1 MQLRESAEE
10 RAFRAQVRDW
20 LEANLTGDFADAR
33 GLGGPG
39 REHEAFEIRAE
50 WERRL
55 AAAGWTCLGWPVE
68 HGGRG
73 LPLRHQVIF
82 HEEYARSDAPVRVG
96 LIGEGMVGPTLL
108 AFGTDEQRARLLPPI
123 QRGEQLWCQLYSEP
137 NAGSDLA
144 NVSTKAVRDGD
155 DYVITGQKVWTSL
168 AHWSDWGFAIVRT
181 EPGSKRHRGLSYLLV
196 PMREPGI
203 ELRPINQ
210 ATGTSEFNEVFFD
223 GARSSVD
230 NLVGAE
236 GDGWKIGM
244 ATLGFERG
252 SMTLGQQVGFRRELE
267 RIMELARQTGASED
281 PVIRERLSRAW
292 IGVEI
297 MRLNALRTLSTTN
310 AERAGS
316 IGSIGKLYWSTWHQ
330 QLGELAMDVLGM
342 ASTVVAEPPYEL
354 LPEQS
359 LFLFS
364 RSDTIYAGSSEIQR
378 NIIAERSLGL
388 PKEPT
393 GA

>member
-1 MQLRESAEE
+1 MDLRESANE
-10 RAFRAQVRDW
+10 RAFRVEVREW
-20 LEANLTGDFADAR
+20 LEANLAGKFAEAR

-50 WERRL
+50 WERHL
-55 AAAGWTCLGWPVE
+55 AAAGWTCLGWPEE

-73 LPLRHQVIF
+73 FDLRRQVIF

-96 LIGEGMVGPTLL
+96 LIGEGMVGPTLI
-108 AFGTDEQRARLLPPI
+108 AFGTEEQKARLLPPI
-123 QRGEQLWCQLYSEP
+123 QRGEELWCQLYSEP

-144 NVSTKAVRDGD
+144 NVATKAERDGD

-168 AHWSDWGFAIVRT
+168 AHWADWGFAIVRT

-203 ELRPINQ
+203 EMRPIIQ

-223 GARSSVD
+223 GARSSVS

-252 SMTLGQQVGFRRELE
+252 SLTLGQQIGFRRELE
-267 RIMELARQTGASED
+267 RIMELARHTGAADD
-281 PVIRERLSRAW
+281 PSIRQRLSNAW

-297 MRLNALRTLSTTN
+297 MRLNALRTLSTSGRDL
-310 AERAGS
+310 ERTA
-316 IGSIGKLYWSTWHQ
+316 SIGKLYWSTWHQ

-354 LPEQS
+354 LAEQS

>member
-1 MQLRESAEE
+1 MDLRESANE
-10 RAFRAQVRDW
+10 RAFRAEVREW
-20 LEANLTGDFADAR
+20 LEANLTGTFADAR

-39 REHEAFEIRAE
+39 REHEAFEVRAE
-50 WERRL
+50 WERHL

-73 LPLRHQVIF
+73 LDLRRQVIF

-96 LIGEGMVGPTLL
+96 LIGEGMVGPTLI
-108 AFGTDEQRARLLPPI
+108 AFGTDEQKARLLPPI
-123 QRGEQLWCQLYSEP
+123 QRGEELWCQLYSEP

-144 NVSTKAVRDGD
+144 NVATRAERDGD
-155 DYVITGQKVWTSL
+155 DYVINGQKVWTSL

-196 PMREPGI
+196 PMRQPGI
-203 ELRPINQ
+203 EMRPIIQ

-223 GARSSVD
+223 GARSSVT

-252 SMTLGQQVGFRRELE
+252 SLTLGQQIGFRRELE
-267 RIMELARQTGASED
+267 RIMELARQTGAADD
-281 PVIRERLSRAW
+281 PTIRQRLSQAW

-297 MRLNALRTLSTTN
+297 MRLNALRTLSTSGRDL
-310 AERAGS
+310 ERTA
-316 IGSIGKLYWSTWHQ
+316 SIGKLYWSTWHQ
-330 QLGELAMDVLGM
+330 QLGELAMDVLGTS
-342 ASTVVAEPPYEL
+342 STVVAEPPYEL
-354 LPEQS
+354 RPEQS

>member
-1 MQLRESAEE
+1 MDLRESAKE
-10 RAFRAQVRDW
+10 RSFRAEVREW
-20 LEANLTGDFADAR
+20 LEANLTGTFADAR

-50 WERRL
+50 WERHL

-73 LPLRHQVIF
+73 FDLRHQVIF

-96 LIGEGMVGPTLL
+96 LIGEGMVGPTLM

-123 QRGEQLWCQLYSEP
+123 QRGEELWCQLYSEP

-144 NVSTKAVRDGD
+144 NVATRAVRDGD
-155 DYVITGQKVWTSL
+155 DYVISGQKVWTSL
-168 AHWSDWGFAIVRT
+168 AHWADWGFAIVRT
-181 EPGSKRHRGLSYLLV
+181 EAGSKRHKGLSYLLV

-203 ELRPINQ
+203 ELRPIIQ

-223 GARSSVD
+223 GARSSVT

-267 RIMELARQTGASED
+267 RIIELAQRTGAAEHPD
-281 PVIRERLSRAW
+281 IRQRLSNAW

-297 MRLNALRTLSTTN
+297 MRLNALRTLSTSGRDF
-310 AERAGS
+310 ERTA
-316 IGSIGKLYWSTWHQ
+316 SIGKLYWSTWHQ
-330 QLGELAMDVLGM
+330 ELGELAMDVLGM
-342 ASTVVAEPPYEL
+342 SATVVEQAPYEL
-354 LPEQS
+354 RPEQS

>member
-1 MQLRESAEE
+1 MDLRESAKE
-10 RAFRAQVRDW
+10 RSFRAEVREW
-20 LEANLTGDFADAR
+20 LEANLTGPFADAR

-39 REHEAFEIRAE
+39 REHEAFEVRAE
-50 WERRL
+50 WERHL

-73 LPLRHQVIF
+73 FDLRHQVIF

-96 LIGEGMVGPTLL
+96 LIGEGMVGPTLM
-108 AFGTDEQRARLLPPI
+108 AFGTEEQRARLLPPI
-123 QRGEQLWCQLYSEP
+123 QRGEELWCQLYSEP

-144 NVSTKAVRDGD
+144 NVSTRAVRDGE
-155 DYVITGQKVWTSL
+155 DYVISGQKVWTSL
-168 AHWSDWGFAIVRT
+168 AHWADWGFAIVRT
-181 EPGSKRHRGLSYLLV
+181 EAGSKRHKGLSYLLV

-203 ELRPINQ
+203 ELRPIIQ

-223 GARSSVD
+223 GARSSVT
-230 NLVGAE
+230 NLVGSE

-267 RIMELARQTGASED
+267 RIIELAQRTGAAEHPD
-281 PVIRERLSRAW
+281 IRDRLARAW

-297 MRLNALRTLSTTN
+297 MRLNALRTLSTSGRDF
-310 AERAGS
+310 ERTA
-316 IGSIGKLYWSTWHQ
+316 SIGKLYWSTWHQ
-330 QLGELAMDVLGM
+330 ELGELAMDVLGM
-342 ASTVVAEPPYEL
+342 SATVVAELPYEL
-354 LPEQS
+354 RPEQS

>member
-1 MQLRESAEE
+1 MDLRESASEG
-10 RAFRAQVRDW
+10 AFRVDVRKW
-20 LEANLTGDFADAR
+20 LEANLTGKFAEAR

-50 WERRL
+50 WERHL
-55 AAAGWTCLGWPVE
+55 AAAGWTCLGWPEE

-73 LPLRHQVIF
+73 FDLRRQVIF

-96 LIGEGMVGPTLL
+96 LIGEGMVGPTLI
-108 AFGTDEQRARLLPPI
+108 AFGTEDQKARLLPPI
-123 QRGEQLWCQLYSEP
+123 QRGEELWCQLYSEP

-144 NVSTKAVRDGD
+144 NVATKAERDGD

-168 AHWSDWGFAIVRT
+168 AHWADWGFAIVRT
-181 EPGSKRHRGLSYLLV
+181 EAGSKRHRGLSYLLV
-196 PMREPGI
+196 PMRQSGLEM
-203 ELRPINQ
+203 RPIIQ

-252 SMTLGQQVGFRRELE
+252 SLTLGQQIGFRRELE
-267 RIMELARQTGASED
+267 RVMELARRSGVADD
-281 PVIRERLSRAW
+281 PSIRQRLSNAW

-297 MRLNALRTLSTTN
+297 MRLNAMRTLSTSGRDL
-310 AERAGS
+310 ERTA
-316 IGSIGKLYWSTWHQ
+316 SIGKLYWSTWHRE
-330 QLGELAMDVLGM
+330 LGELAMDVLGM

-378 NIIAERSLGL
+378 NIIAERALGL

>member
-1 MQLRESAEE
+1 MDLRESANE
-10 RAFRAQVRDW
+10 RSFRAEVREW
-20 LEANLTGDFADAR
+20 LEANLTGTFADAR

-39 REHEAFEIRAE
+39 REHEAFEVRAE
-50 WERRL
+50 WDRHL

-73 LPLRHQVIF
+73 FDLRHQVIF

-96 LIGEGMVGPTLL
+96 LIGEGMVGPTLM
-108 AFGTDEQRARLLPPI
+108 AFGTDEQRARLLPSI
-123 QRGEQLWCQLYSEP
+123 QRGEELWCQLYSEP

-144 NVSTKAVRDGD
+144 NVSTRAVRDGE
-155 DYVITGQKVWTSL
+155 DYVISGQKVWTSL
-168 AHWSDWGFAIVRT
+168 AHWADWGFAIVRT
-181 EPGSKRHRGLSYLLV
+181 EPGSKKHKGLSYLLV

-203 ELRPINQ
+203 ELRPIIQ

-223 GARSSVD
+223 AARSSAT
-230 NLVGAE
+230 NLVGSE

-267 RIMELARQTGASED
+267 RIIELAQRTGAADD
-281 PVIRERLSRAW
+281 PTIRERISRAW

-297 MRLNALRTLSTTN
+297 MRLNALRTLSTSGREF
-310 AERAGS
+310 ERTA
-316 IGSIGKLYWSTWHQ
+316 SIGKLYWSTWHQ
-330 QLGELAMDVLGM
+330 ELGDLAMDVLGM
-342 ASTVVAEPPYEL
+342 SATVVEEPPYEL
-354 LPEQS
+354 RPEQS

-393 GA
+393 VA

>member
-1 MQLRESAEE
+1 M
-10 RAFRAQVRDW
+10 
-20 LEANLTGDFADAR
+20 
-33 GLGGPG
+33 
-39 REHEAFEIRAE
+39 
-50 WERRL
+50 
-55 AAAGWTCLGWPVE
+55 
-68 HGGRG
+68 
-73 LPLRHQVIF
+73 IF

-96 LIGEGMVGPTLL
+96 LIGEGMVGPTLI
-108 AFGTDEQRARLLPPI
+108 AFGTDEQKARLLPPI
-123 QRGEQLWCQLYSEP
+123 QRGEELWCQLYSEP

-144 NVSTKAVRDGD
+144 NVATKAVRDGD

-181 EPGSKRHRGLSYLLV
+181 EARLQAPPRPVV
-196 PMREPGI
+196 P
-203 ELRPINQ
+203 
-210 ATGTSEFNEVFFD
+210 A
-223 GARSSVD
+223 GAHARSPASRCARSSRRRARRSSTRSSSTARASSVD

-252 SMTLGQQVGFRRELE
+252 SLTLGQQIGFRRELE
-267 RIMELARQTGASED
+267 RVMELARTHRGGRRPVDPRSGCRTPGSASRSCGSTRCARCPTSGRD
-281 PVIRERLSRAW
+281 LERTA
-292 IGVEI
+292 
-297 MRLNALRTLSTTN
+297 
-310 AERAGS
+310 
-316 IGSIGKLYWSTWHQ
+316 SIGKLYWSTWHRE
-330 QLGELAMDVLGM
+330 LGELAMDVLGM

-378 NIIAERSLGL
+378 NIIAERALGL

>member
-1 MQLRESAEE
+1 MDLRESAKE
-10 RAFRAQVRDW
+10 RSFRAEVREW
-20 LEANLTGDFADAR
+20 LEANLTGPFADAR

-39 REHEAFEIRAE
+39 REHEAFEVRAE
-50 WERRL
+50 WERHL

-73 LPLRHQVIF
+73 FDLRHQVIF

-96 LIGEGMVGPTLL
+96 LIGEGMVGPTLM
-108 AFGTDEQRARLLPPI
+108 AFGTEEQRARLLPPI
-123 QRGEQLWCQLYSEP
+123 QRGEELWCQLYSEP

-144 NVSTKAVRDGD
+144 NVSTRAVRDGE
-155 DYVITGQKVWTSL
+155 DYVISGQKVWTSL
-168 AHWSDWGFAIVRT
+168 AHWADWGFAIVRT
-181 EPGSKRHRGLSYLLV
+181 EAGSKRHKGLSYLLV

-203 ELRPINQ
+203 ELRPIIQ

-223 GARSSVD
+223 GARSSVT
-230 NLVGAE
+230 NLVGSE

-267 RIMELARQTGASED
+267 RIIELAQRTGAAEHPD
-281 PVIRERLSRAW
+281 IRDRLARAW

-297 MRLNALRTLSTTN
+297 MRLNALRTLSTSGRDF
-310 AERAGS
+310 ERTA
-316 IGSIGKLYWSTWHQ
+316 SIGKLYWSTWHQ
-330 QLGELAMDVLGM
+330 ELGELAMDVLGM
-342 ASTVVAEPPYEL
+342 SATVVAEPPYEL
-354 LPEQS
+354 RPEQS

>member
-1 MQLRESAEE
+1 MDLRESAKEH
-10 RAFRAQVRDW
+10 AFRAEVREW
-20 LEANLTGDFADAR
+20 LEANLTGTFADAR

-39 REHEAFEIRAE
+39 REHEAFEVRAE
-50 WERRL
+50 WERHL

-73 LPLRHQVIF
+73 LDLRHQVIF

-96 LIGEGMVGPTLL
+96 LIGEGMVGPTLM

-123 QRGEQLWCQLYSEP
+123 QRGEELWCQLYSEP

-144 NVSTKAVRDGD
+144 NVATRAVRDGD
-155 DYVITGQKVWTSL
+155 DYVVSGQKVWTSL
-168 AHWSDWGFAIVRT
+168 AHWADWGFAIVRT
-181 EPGSKRHRGLSYLLV
+181 EPGSKRHRGLSYLLI

-203 ELRPINQ
+203 ELRPIIQ

-223 GARSSVD
+223 GARSSVT
-230 NLVGAE
+230 NLVGSE

-267 RIMELARQTGASED
+267 RIIELAQRNGAAEHPD
-281 PVIRERLSRAW
+281 IRDRLSRAW

-297 MRLNALRTLSTTN
+297 MRLNALRTLSTSEPRLRKN
-310 AERAGS
+310 GVHRQAVLVHLAPGARRARHGRPRDERDGRRGA
-316 IGSIGKLYWSTWHQ
+316 
-330 QLGELAMDVLGM
+330 AVRA
-342 ASTVVAEPPYEL
+342 AS
-354 LPEQS
+354 
-359 LFLFS
+359 
-364 RSDTIYAGSSEIQR
+364 
-378 NIIAERSLGL
+378 
-388 PKEPT
+388 
-393 GA
+393 

>member
-1 MQLRESAEE
+1 MDLRESAKEH
-10 RAFRAQVRDW
+10 AFRAEVREW
-20 LEANLTGDFADAR
+20 LEANLTGPFADAR

-50 WERRL
+50 WERHL

-73 LPLRHQVIF
+73 LDLRHQVIF

-96 LIGEGMVGPTLL
+96 LIGEGMVGPTLM

-123 QRGEQLWCQLYSEP
+123 QRGEELWCQLYSEP

-144 NVSTKAVRDGD
+144 NVATRAVRDGD
-155 DYVITGQKVWTSL
+155 DYVVSGQKVWTSL
-168 AHWSDWGFAIVRT
+168 AHWADWGFAIVRT
-181 EPGSKRHRGLSYLLV
+181 EAGSKRHRGLSYLLI

-203 ELRPINQ
+203 ELRPIIQ

-223 GARSSVD
+223 GARSSVT
-230 NLVGAE
+230 NLVGSE

-267 RIMELARQTGASED
+267 RIIELAQRNGAAEHPD
-281 PVIRERLSRAW
+281 IRDRLSRAW

-297 MRLNALRTLSTTN
+297 MRLNALRTLSTSGRDF
-310 AERAGS
+310 ERTA
-316 IGSIGKLYWSTWHQ
+316 SIGKLYWSTWHQ
-330 QLGELAMDVLGM
+330 ELGELAMDVLGM
-342 ASTVVAEPPYEL
+342 SATVVEAPPYEL
-354 LPEQS
+354 RPEQS

>member
-1 MQLRESAEE
+1 MDLRESDEE
-10 RAFRAQVRDW
+10 RAFRSEVREW

-50 WERRL
+50 WERHL
-55 AAAGWTCLGWPVE
+55 AAAGWTCLGWPQE
-68 HGGRG
+68 YGGRN
-73 LPLRHQVIF
+73 LPLREQVIF

-108 AFGTDEQRARLLPPI
+108 AFGTDEQKARLLPPI
-123 QRGEQLWCQLYSEP
+123 QRGTELWCQLYSEP

-144 NVSTKAVRDGD
+144 NVQTKAVRDGD
-155 DYVITGQKVWTSL
+155 DYVLTGQKVWTSL
-168 AHWSDWGFAIVRT
+168 AHWSDWGFAVVRT
-181 EPGSKRHRGLSYLLV
+181 EPGSKRHKGLSYLLV
-196 PMREPGI
+196 PMRGEGI
-203 ELRPINQ
+203 EMRPIIQ

-223 GARSSVD
+223 GARTSAS

-252 SMTLGQQVGFRRELE
+252 TLTLGQQVGFKRELE
-267 RIMELARQTGASED
+267 RIIELARQTGAADE
-281 PVIRERLSRAW
+281 PAIRERLANAW

-297 MRLNALRTLSTTN
+297 MRLNALRTLSGTGRDF
-310 AERAGS
+310 ERTA
-316 IGSIGKLYWSTWHQ
+316 SIGKLYWSTWHQ
-330 QLGELAMDVLGM
+330 KLGDLAMDVLGTS
-342 ASTVVAEPPYEL
+342 ATVVAEPPYEL
-354 LPEQS
+354 RPEQS

-364 RSDTIYAGSSEIQR
+364 MSDTIYAGSSEIQR

-388 PKEPT
+388 PKEPK

>member
-1 MQLRESAEE
+1 MDLRESAKE
-10 RAFRAQVRDW
+10 RSFRAEVREW
-20 LEANLTGDFADAR
+20 LEANLTGTFADAR

-39 REHEAFEIRAE
+39 REHEAFEVRAE
-50 WERRL
+50 WDRHL

-73 LPLRHQVIF
+73 LDLRHQVIF

-96 LIGEGMVGPTLL
+96 LIGEGMVGPTLM

-123 QRGEQLWCQLYSEP
+123 QRGEELWCQLYSEP

-144 NVSTKAVRDGD
+144 NVATRAVRDGD
-155 DYVITGQKVWTSL
+155 DYVISGQKVWTSL
-168 AHWSDWGFAIVRT
+168 AHWADWGFAIVRT
-181 EPGSKRHRGLSYLLV
+181 EPGSKRHKGLSYLLV

-203 ELRPINQ
+203 ELRPIIQ

-223 GARSSVD
+223 GARSSVT
-230 NLVGAE
+230 NLVGSE

-267 RIMELARQTGASED
+267 RIIELAQRTGAAENPD
-281 PVIRERLSRAW
+281 IRQRLSNAW

-297 MRLNALRTLSTTN
+297 MRLNALRTLSTSGRDY
-310 AERAGS
+310 ERTA
-316 IGSIGKLYWSTWHQ
+316 SIGKLYWSTWHQ
-330 QLGELAMDVLGM
+330 ELGELAMDVLGM
-342 ASTVVAEPPYEL
+342 SATVVQEPPYEL
-354 LPEQS
+354 RPEQS

>member
-1 MQLRESAEE
+1 VELRESAGE
-10 RAFRAQVRDW
+10 RAFRAGVREW
-20 LEANLTGDFADAR
+20 LEANLTGEFARAR

-39 REHEAFEIRAE
+39 REHEAFEIRAQ
-50 WERRL
+50 WERHL
-55 AAAGWTCLGWPVE
+55 AAAGWTCLDWPVQ

-82 HEEYARSDAPVRVG
+82 HEEYARADAPVRVG

-144 NVSTKAVRDGD
+144 GIATKAVRDGD
-155 DYVITGQKVWTSL
+155 DYVLTGQKVWTSL

-181 EPGSKRHRGLSYLLV
+181 EAGSKRHRGLSYLLV

-203 ELRPINQ
+203 ELRPIIQ
-210 ATGTSEFNEVFFD
+210 PTGTSEFNEVFFD
-223 GARSSVD
+223 GARTSVT
-230 NLVGAE
+230 NLVGSE

-252 SMTLGQQVGFRRELE
+252 SFTLGQQVGFRRELE
-267 RIMELARQTGASED
+267 RVMELARRTGAAD
-281 PVIRERLSRAW
+281 DAVIRDRLSRAW

-297 MRLNALRTLSTTN
+297 MRLNALRALSPGTV
-310 AERAGS
+310 
-316 IGSIGKLYWSTWHQ
+316 GSIGKLYWSTWHQ
-330 QLGELAMDVLGM
+330 ELGELAMDVLGM
-342 ASTVVAEPPYEL
+342 TATVVADAPYQL
-354 LPEQS
+354 RPEQS

-378 NIIAERSLGL
+378 NIIAERALGL
-388 PKEPT
+388 PREPT

>member
-1 MQLRESAEE
+1 MDLRESAKE
-10 RAFRAQVRDW
+10 RAFRVEVREW
-20 LEANLTGDFADAR
+20 LEGNLTGTFADAR

-39 REHEAFEIRAE
+39 REHEAFEVRAE
-50 WERRL
+50 WDRHL

-73 LPLRHQVIF
+73 LDLRHQVIF

-96 LIGEGMVGPTLL
+96 LIGEGMVGPTLM

-144 NVSTKAVRDGD
+144 NVATRAVRDGD
-155 DYVITGQKVWTSL
+155 DYVISGQKVWTSL
-168 AHWSDWGFAIVRT
+168 AHWADWGFAIVRT
-181 EPGSKRHRGLSYLLV
+181 EPGSKRHKGLSYLLV

-203 ELRPINQ
+203 ELRPIIQ

-223 GARSSVD
+223 GARSSVG

-267 RIMELARQTGASED
+267 RIIELAQRTGAAAD
-281 PVIRERLSRAW
+281 PDIRDRLSRAW

-297 MRLNALRTLSTTN
+297 MRLNALRTLSTSGRDF
-310 AERAGS
+310 ERTA
-316 IGSIGKLYWSTWHQ
+316 SIGKLYWSTWHQ
-330 QLGELAMDVLGM
+330 ELGELAMDVLGM
-342 ASTVVAEPPYEL
+342 SATIVQEPPYEL
-354 LPEQS
+354 RPEQS